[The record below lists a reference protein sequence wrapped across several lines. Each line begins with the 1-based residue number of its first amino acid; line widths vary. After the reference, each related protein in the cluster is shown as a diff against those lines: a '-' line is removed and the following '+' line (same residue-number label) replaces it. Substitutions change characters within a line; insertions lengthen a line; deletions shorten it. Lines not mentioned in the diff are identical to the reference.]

1 MHIVKNYKN
10 IIKNIALIIPLIIII
25 FISLYFYNIYRIKY
39 ISGTII
45 NKNNN
50 YIEIITENDSIY
62 KINSNDNFNIG
73 DNIKIK
79 YNKHLSDFDD
89 IQRINVK
96 EISKDN
102 IKLNYSDQAIKIVEN
117 MSLNEKIGQL
127 LLVRIPE
134 TNKIETITKYNIGGY
149 ILFQRDIDNKTKN
162 ELIDEIKSYQ
172 SNSTTPL
179 LIAIDEEGGIV
190 SRLSSNK
197 NIVSSPFLSPK
208 ELYKNGGFDEIKKDA
223 INKNNILK
231 ELGININLA
240 PVADI
245 TTNSKSYMYER
256 SFGNNKKETSNYIE
270 TVLSTQDD
278 ELYYV
283 LKHFPGYSN
292 NLDTH
297 TSISIDNRSYKT
309 IKNNDFVP
317 FKVGIENGGN
327 AIMVSHNITSSIDNK
342 PSSLSRNIHNILR
355 NELHFN
361 GIIITDD
368 LSMSA
373 IKGYNS
379 KTPYVDAIQAG
390 NNLLIVSDYISAYEE
405 IYNAIIE
412 DKISEELIDRLI
424 LKNIQFKINLNLY
437 KQKRA

>member
-1 MHIVKNYKN
+1 LHIVKKYKN
-10 IIKNIALIIPLIIII
+10 IIKNISFIIPLIVII
-25 FISLYFYNIYRIKY
+25 FILLYLYNIYKSKY
-39 ISGTII
+39 INGTII
-45 NKNNN
+45 YKNNN

-62 KINSNDNFNIG
+62 RFNDNNNFNIG

-79 YNKHLSDFDD
+79 YNKQLSDFNY
-89 IQRINVK
+89 IQKINIIEITK
-96 EISKDN
+96 ESL
-102 IKLNYSDQAIKIVEN
+102 KLNYSDQAKNIVKN
-117 MSLNEKIGQL
+117 MSINEKIGQL

-134 TNKIETITKYNIGGY
+134 TNKLETISKYNIGGY

-162 ELIDEIKSYQ
+162 ELIDEIKLYQ
-172 SNSTTPL
+172 IKSNIPL
-179 LIAIDEEGGIV
+179 LIAIDEEGGKV

-197 NIVSSPFLSPK
+197 NIINSPFLSPK
-208 ELYKNGGFDEIKKDA
+208 ELYKNGGLTEIKQDA
-223 INKNNILK
+223 EKKKILLE
-231 ELGININLA
+231 ELGINMNLA

-256 SFGNNKKETSNYIE
+256 SFGNNKKETSNYIK
-270 TVLSTQDD
+270 TILSTQDN
-278 ELYYV
+278 ELSYV

-297 TSISIDNRSYKT
+297 TSIAIDNRTYKS
-309 IKNNDFVP
+309 IKNNDFIP
-317 FKVGIENGGN
+317 FKVGIKNGAN
-327 AIMVSHNITSSIDNK
+327 AILVSHNITTSIDNK

-355 NELHFN
+355 NELNFN

-373 IKGYNS
+373 IKEYNTE
-379 KTPYVDAIQAG
+379 TPYIDALQAG
-390 NNLLIVSDYISAYEE
+390 NNLLIVSDYLSAYEE
-405 IYNAIIE
+405 IYNAIVE